1 MVNQHPLPEEGVREP
16 SGAIALSVT
25 AHMVMGRTRTVPV
38 TVRFSYDRLEPFTML
53 LDLPRPDGSGS
64 ARWSFARDLL
74 QSGLHRASGE
84 GDVRIWPPCR
94 CNDRP
99 DARLFLRDRTGS
111 VLLDVPSQPLRE
123 WLVRTWVAVPP
134 GEENQWIDWDVLV
147 GRLLGG
153 R

>member
-1 MVNQHPLPEEGVREP
+1 MNQHPLPEEGVREP
-16 SGAIALSVT
+16 DGAIAMTVAATLVR
-25 AHMVMGRTRTVPV
+25 GRTETVPV
-38 TVRFSYDRLEPFTML
+38 TVHLSYDRLQPFAVL
-53 LDLPRPDGSGS
+53 LDLPTPDGRRR

-99 DARLFLRDRTGS
+99 DARLFLRDGTAS

-134 GEENQWIDWDVLV
+134 GEENRWIDWDTVV
-147 GRLLGG
+147 GRLLDGC
-153 R
+153 